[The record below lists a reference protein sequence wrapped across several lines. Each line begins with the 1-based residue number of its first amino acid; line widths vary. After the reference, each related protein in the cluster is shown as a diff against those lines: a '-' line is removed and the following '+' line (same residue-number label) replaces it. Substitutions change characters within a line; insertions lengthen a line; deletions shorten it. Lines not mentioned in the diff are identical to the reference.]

1 MSTLEM
7 VSEYRATRERY
18 DTAAFE
24 LHDQLVRMVFAT
36 LTGVLPGTESVEVI
50 GADNE
55 DLIPTPG
62 PDASDQ
68 SKVRCS
74 STSIAATR
82 FVPSKTRWIWSKSST
97 STCSSTSQATD
108 TCVPSLSLSARRL
121 QAGRSQPAPLSGLAE
136 PQHRTPAT

>member
-68 SKVRCS
+68 SKVLFDVDRGHPIRAVEDAVDLVEIEYFDVLIDITGNRYMRAVTIS
-74 STSIAATR
+74 QRAT
-82 FVPSKTRWIWSKSST
+82 
-97 STCSSTSQATD
+97 A
-108 TCVPSLSLSARRL
+108 
-121 QAGRSQPAPLSGLAE
+121 AGR
-136 PQHRTPAT
+136 